1 MKKTTKTKSPKS
13 KVHRTRASSRPALD
27 WTDIEQKRKVF
38 LMIMHDV
45 LDDPTLGQKYLNSDA
60 AARQAFEAKGMKVP
74 AGVKVVFLPTGDTD
88 KEAGASAVMELPDA
102 SKPRPTDDELM
113 ELMVANY
120 HIVW

>member
-1 MKKTTKTKSPKS
+1 MKKRTKTKLRKS
-13 KVHRTRASSRPALD
+13 NARRTGVNKRRSLD
-27 WTDIEQKRKVF
+27 WTDIEQKRRVF
-38 LMIMHDV
+38 LQIMHDI
-45 LDDPTLGQKYLNSDA
+45 LDDPSLGQKYLNSDA

-74 AGVKVVFLPTGDTD
+74 PGVKVVFLPIGDTD

-102 SKPRPTDDELM
+102 SKPRPNDDELM